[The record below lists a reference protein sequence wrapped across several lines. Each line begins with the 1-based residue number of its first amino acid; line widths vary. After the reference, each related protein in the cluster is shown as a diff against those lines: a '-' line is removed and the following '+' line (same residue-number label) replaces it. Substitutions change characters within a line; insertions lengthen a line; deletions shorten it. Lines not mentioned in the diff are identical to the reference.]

1 MEMATESNR
10 AGAGGLL
17 GLPTWTWTNEAAD
30 VNIYRA
36 ARPFRFRVLVY
47 LHRAT
52 GRKIQGR
59 AKVAVLVSCHGLA
72 HGLGHE

>member
-10 AGAGGLL
+10 AGWIAWL
-17 GLPTWTWTNEAAD
+17 ARMD
-30 VNIYRA
+30 YRA

-47 LHRAT
+47 LHRAA